1 MAVYRNEV
9 PLDFDRGALSRGVQ
23 TGAALGESFVRGQER
38 RQARGDELEARGELD
53 AIYEK
58 DEQPSGFE
66 QESQA
71 QQEIQQILQQEKDHI
86 QARRQGL
93 TVLSDLKD
101 LTGQSPAMRKANA
114 PIMFAEYE
122 RQFGRPLAQNV
133 KDMVL
138 KAPSEEVKPVI
149 NGLISEYSNSEATSR
164 QVVSTLSNPGEAA
177 KKLGQLNRSSMTQD
191 GISAPPPAQR
201 TDPRQKQLKRLQQRE
216 QKLTQVATKY
226 ANTKSGQSALQAA
239 QRVQKDID
247 QLEASIK
254 GERTGP
260 FETFIMP
267 DGQTMEV
274 RRDSEQANMI
284 ASIPGVKR
292 KSGRNSE
299 AKYTFSDMKKDVI
312 ARIAADQYPKSP
324 EGKEAKRRDQEMYDL
339 IINADPLEKLMRN
352 MMNPQAGQKPDPFD
366 LRK

>member
-1 MAVYRNEV
+1 MAMYQYIPRIAKGGGVLEGLQAGLNMGNAISEGI
-9 PLDFDRGALSRGVQ
+9 DR
-23 TGAALGESFVRGQER
+23 R
-38 RQARGDELEARGELD
+38 RRRKDEEEARTELD
-53 AIYEK
+53 AIYGK
-58 DEQPSGFE
+58 DEALSGFE

-71 QQEIQQILQQEKDHI
+71 QNEIKQIFQQEKDHL
-86 QARRQGL
+86 QARQQGL
-93 TVLSDLKD
+93 SILSDLKS
-101 LTGQSPAMRKANA
+101 LSGQSPGMRKANA
-114 PIMFAEYE
+114 PIAFAEYE

-133 KDMVL
+133 KDMIL
-138 KAPSEEVKPVI
+138 KAPSAEVAPVI
-149 NGLISEYSNSEATSR
+149 DGLISEYSNSEATGQ
-164 QVVSTLSNPGEAA
+164 QVVSTLSNPAAAA
-177 KKLGQLNRSSMTQD
+177 KKLGQLNRSSMTQE

-201 TDPRQKQLKRLQQRE
+201 TDPRQMQLKRLQQRE
-216 QKLTQVATKY
+216 QKLMQVATKY
-226 ANTKSGQSALQAA
+226 ANTKSGQGALQAA
-239 QRVQKDID
+239 EKIQKDID

-254 GERTGP
+254 GERVGP

-292 KSGRNSE
+292 KSDSNSE

-339 IINADPLEKLMRN
+339 IINADPLQKLMRD
-352 MMNPQAGQKPDPFD
+352 MMNPQAGGKQDPFD